1 MFKKRTRRQKKGFT
15 LVELMVGV
23 AFVGIAIVGVGIV
36 LIDGQR
42 GWNVMYDR
50 IYSGVSTDADIARRT
65 FDRVVR
71 KSSKSNILADE
82 TGTWVEVRYYQD
94 SASTYLD
101 QYARFYILGNELK
114 VEYGTIDTDLNTYES
129 STQTLCSNVSSC
141 AFVLVEGS
149 VQMVVKLDNGS
160 ETAVVVSSAVAQ
172 N

>member
-1 MFKKRTRRQKKGFT
+1 MFKKRTRRQKGFT
-15 LVELMVGV
+15 LTELMVGA
-23 AFVGIAIVGVGIV
+23 AFVGIAMVGVGIA
-36 LIDGQR
+36 LIDSQR
-42 GWNVMYDR
+42 GWNVMYNR
-50 IYSGVSTDADIARRT
+50 IYSGVATDAETARRT
-65 FDRVVR
+65 FDSVVR

-94 SASTYLD
+94 LTSTYLD
-101 QYARFYILGNELK
+101 QYARFYTSGNELR
-114 VEYGTIDTDLNTYES
+114 VEYGTIDADQNTYELL
-129 STQTLCSNVSSC
+129 TQTLCSNVSSC